1 MAATVALAPPRL
13 RVQPGA
19 EAIAQLTVT
28 NTGRVVDAFNLE
40 VLGPA
45 GAWSRC
51 DPPTL
56 SLFPGQAG
64 QARVIF
70 APPLTSSVPAGP
82 LGFGVHVRSREDP
95 RNSAVAEGVLDIAPA
110 AQVTA
115 EMSPRTAR
123 ARGGRASKHVI
134 AIDNSGNAT
143 VTVDLVG
150 IDDQEQVD
158 IEPELARVDVDAG
171 AAVFVK
177 VRTRAARPF
186 WTGPSQTRPFIV
198 EAQSPGQPPVRMPGT
213 LLSEPRVPKWLPK
226 ALIAALAVL
235 IALVIAWYGLF
246 KPAVK
251 NTATDAANSA
261 LSAAGVAV
269 PSKGAGGG
277 GGGGGGGGSSPSST
291 SSSSPTGPGA
301 PVGPSSPVALQL
313 TPTSSKLL
321 DTKHQYSITDLV
333 FQNPAGDMGKLVI
346 QNGNTV
352 LMTIALQDIR
362 DYDLHFVTPI
372 LVTKGETF
380 RMNIQ
385 CQNTNGAACTPTTL
399 LVATVQA
406 VA

>member
-13 RVQPGA
+13 RVQPGT

-28 NTGRVVDAFNLE
+28 NTGRIVDAFNLE

-64 QARVIF
+64 QARVIL
-70 APPLTSSVPAGP
+70 APPLVSTVPAGP

-95 RNSAVAEGVLDIAPA
+95 RNSVVAEGVLDIAPA
-110 AQVTA
+110 AQMTA
-115 EMSPRTAR
+115 EMSPRTGR
-123 ARGGRASKHVI
+123 ARGRRASKHVI
-134 AIDNSGNAT
+134 AIDNSGNAA

-171 AAVFVK
+171 AATFVK

-186 WTGPSQTRPFIV
+186 WTGPSQTRPFVV
-198 EAQSPGQPPVRMPGT
+198 EAQAAGQPPVRIPGT

-226 ALIAALAVL
+226 ALVAALAVL

-269 PSKGAGGG
+269 PTKAGGG
-277 GGGGGGGGSSPSST
+277 SNGGGGGGGSPTPSST
-291 SSSSPTGPGA
+291 STSSAGV
-301 PVGPSSPVALQL
+301 PVGPTAPVALQL
-313 TPTSSKLL
+313 TTTNSKLT
-321 DTKHQYSITDLV
+321 DTKHQYDITDLV

-346 QNGNTV
+346 QNGSTV

-380 RMNIQ
+380 RMNVQ
-385 CQNTNGAACTPTTL
+385 CQDTNGATCTPTTL

-406 VA
+406 VN